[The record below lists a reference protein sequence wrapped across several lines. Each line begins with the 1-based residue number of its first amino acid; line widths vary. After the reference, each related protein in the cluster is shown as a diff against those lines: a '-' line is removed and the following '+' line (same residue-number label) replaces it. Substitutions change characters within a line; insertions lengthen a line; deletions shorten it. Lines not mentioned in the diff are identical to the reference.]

1 MRTAMRALA
10 GLALAAA
17 IFSLAPGARAFDL
30 SKMLGNGNEHDNF
43 ALIHVADLR
52 GMMAADAHGVHV
64 YDANGPD
71 TRDRYGVVPGAV
83 LLTSD
88 DAYDLSVLPPSKASK
103 LVFYCAN
110 TH

>member
-10 GLALAAA
+10 GLAFAAA
-17 IFSLAPGARAFDL
+17 IFFLAPRARAVDL
-30 SKMLGNGNEHDNF
+30 SKMLGNANDHDNF

-64 YDANGPD
+64 FDANGPD
-71 TRDRYGVVPGAV
+71 TRDRYGVIPGAV

-88 DAYDLSVLPPSKASK
+88 DTYDLSVLPPSKASK

>member
-1 MRTAMRALA
+1 MRTVIRALA
-10 GLALAAA
+10 GLTLAAT
-17 IFSLAPGARAFDL
+17 ILVLAPCAHSYDL
-30 SKMLGNGNEHDNF
+30 SKLLGSGEEHDNF

-52 GMMAADAHGVHV
+52 GMMASDANAVHI
-64 YDANGPD
+64 YDANGPE
-71 TRDRYGVVPGAV
+71 TRDKFGVIPGAV

-88 DAYDLSVLPPSKASK
+88 DAYDLSVLPPSKTSK